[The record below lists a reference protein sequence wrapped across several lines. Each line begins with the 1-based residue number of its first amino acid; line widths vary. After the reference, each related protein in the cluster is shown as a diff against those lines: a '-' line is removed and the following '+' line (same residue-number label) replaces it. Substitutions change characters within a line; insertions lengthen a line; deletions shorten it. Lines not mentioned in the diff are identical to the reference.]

1 MTDLLDALLEEAVD
15 FCFTHNLQCAF
26 QTSVAFAHFYLA
38 HMFRQMPPKTSHSA
52 SYGTRVVSL
61 QVLQDIPT
69 RIYRAIF
76 QECFSLA
83 DGERDPPEFVC
94 FGRRFQDMIILSI
107 SNRNE
112 SWTYQESMCMSNRA
126 KPDLRW
132 PWWSGRLSRGH
143 LGIAYLRGHL
153 PCFCHKNSITKAY
166 KSHLE
171 SIKWYKALAPRV
183 SKSLNIPESEIPN
196 VGATA
201 IHPDFWW
208 LSAIFRWHIG
218 VMEQGTVN
226 PIRFRS
232 RLPTNLAWP

>member
-1 MTDLLDALLEEAVD
+1 
-15 FCFTHNLQCAF
+15 
-26 QTSVAFAHFYLA
+26 
-38 HMFRQMPPKTSHSA
+38 
-52 SYGTRVVSL
+52 
-61 QVLQDIPT
+61 
-69 RIYRAIF
+69 
-76 QECFSLA
+76 
-83 DGERDPPEFVC
+83 
-94 FGRRFQDMIILSI
+94 
-107 SNRNE
+107 
-112 SWTYQESMCMSNRA
+112 MSNRA

-132 PWWSGRLSRGH
+132 PWWSGRLSRGLSWGH

-226 PIRFRS
+226 PIRFRQT
-232 RLPTNLAWP
+232 PTNLAWPQVTPVMVKCWIFEELLQYHYYIQALFCHNRSRWISKSIRVTVSTPPLGFRFFFRYDGKKEKK